1 MIPATGWFF
10 ICPFSIAFL
19 GIFGI
24 LYFKGGI
31 GLESLISFIISLAF
45 AIFLYIDAPKHGKSR
60 WLWAILG
67 FIFGPI
73 ALGIYFIKTGRKVA
87 GWIITILAIL
97 FYVVIVIAIVGF
109 AVLFANGFS

>member
-1 MIPATGWFF
+1 M
-10 ICPFSIAFL
+10 
-19 GIFGI
+19 
-24 LYFKGGI
+24 
-31 GLESLISFIISLAF
+31 ESLISFLISLAF
-45 AIFLYIDAPKHGKSR
+45 AIFLYIDAPKHNKSR

-97 FYVVIVIAIVGF
+97 FYVVLIILIVAAF
-109 AVLFANGFS
+109 ALFANGFS

>member
-1 MIPATGWFF
+1 MESAI
-10 ICPFSIAFL
+10 
-19 GIFGI
+19 
-24 LYFKGGI
+24 
-31 GLESLISFIISLAF
+31 SLIVSLAF
-45 AIFLYIDAPKHGKSR
+45 AIFLFIDAPKHNKSR

-97 FYVVIVIAIVGF
+97 FYIVIIGLMITA
-109 AVLFANGFS
+109 AVLFTNGFS

>member
-1 MIPATGWFF
+1 MESA
-10 ICPFSIAFL
+10 
-19 GIFGI
+19 
-24 LYFKGGI
+24 I
-31 GLESLISFIISLAF
+31 GFIISLAF
-45 AIFLYIDAPKHGKSR
+45 AIFLFIDAPKHNKSR

-97 FYVVIVIAIVGF
+97 VYIVIIIVGVL
-109 AVLFANGFS
+109 AVALFANGFS

>member
-1 MIPATGWFF
+1 
-10 ICPFSIAFL
+10 
-19 GIFGI
+19 
-24 LYFKGGI
+24 
-31 GLESLISFIISLAF
+31 LESLIGFLLSLAF
-45 AIFLYIDAPKHGKSR
+45 AIFLFIDAPKHNKSR

-97 FYVVIVIAIVGF
+97 VYVVIIVLIALAAALMV
-109 AVLFANGFS
+109 NGFS

>member
-1 MIPATGWFF
+1 
-10 ICPFSIAFL
+10 
-19 GIFGI
+19 
-24 LYFKGGI
+24 
-31 GLESLISFIISLAF
+31 LESLIGFLISLAF
-45 AIFLYIDAPKHGKSR
+45 AIFLFIDAPKHNKSR

-97 FYVVIVIAIVGF
+97 VYIVIIVLIALAAAF
-109 AVLFANGFS
+109 MVNGFS

>member
-1 MIPATGWFF
+1 
-10 ICPFSIAFL
+10 
-19 GIFGI
+19 
-24 LYFKGGI
+24 
-31 GLESLISFIISLAF
+31 LESAIGFIISLAF
-45 AIFLYIDAPKHGKSR
+45 AIFLFIDAPKFNKSR

-97 FYVVIVIAIVGF
+97 FYIVIIVVIALAAAFMVH
-109 AVLFANGFS
+109 GFS

>member
-1 MIPATGWFF
+1 MENI
-10 ICPFSIAFL
+10 
-19 GIFGI
+19 
-24 LYFKGGI
+24 I
-31 GLESLISFIISLAF
+31 GFIICLAF
-45 AIFLYIDAPKHGKSR
+45 AIFLYIDAPKHNKSR

-97 FYVVIVIAIVGF
+97 FYIVLIIVIVF
-109 AVLFANGFS
+109 AALLFANGFS